1 MSARR
6 GYLLSTVLLGSTLCL
21 PALAQGG
28 TIKAVTPPAVYSVEL
43 PGEKAKEL
51 VCTGDIRKRT
61 ATCAETDV
69 TLCKAEDV
77 KFREGLMG
85 TVQTCKVTDC
95 SPKQGMAAASGKCE
109 CKVKIS
115 DCR

>member
-6 GYLLSTVLLGSTLCL
+6 GYLLSTVLVGLAMSL

-51 VCTGDIRKRT
+51 VCTGDIRKKT
-61 ATCAETDV
+61 ATCAEADV
-69 TLCKAEDV
+69 TLCKATDV
-77 KFREGLMG
+77 KFREGLTG
-85 TVQTCKVTDC
+85 TVQSCKVTDC
-95 SPKQGMAAASGKCE
+95 SPKQGAAAASGKCE